1 MADVHPVSA
10 KTMQGASLMLLRM
23 AASYPI
29 LFLGE
34 VWLARLLNPQDF
46 GIFAMAGFVT
56 VTLAAVLEV
65 GLTAALIQ
73 RPSPPTREEFQ
84 TFFSLQLLL
93 ISVLV
98 AGLFLL
104 APRLLGWLGLD
115 ASVRWILPV
124 LLLCPWISGL
134 GAMSCVHLDRS
145 LRYGVLARMDVLR
158 VLTYVGVALPLAF
171 WGWGVWSLVIAMVA
185 STAARSAVAYR
196 AAPWP
201 IGIRLGFAGMGKT
214 LRSGV
219 LFQAS
224 TLTSLFRDHIPVLL
238 AGPRFGPQ
246 AVGYLNWA
254 RNMTFYSSQ
263 AMTQAVSR
271 VTFPSVSRIQQDPE
285 AVRRMAQAT
294 FKYVNLVT
302 FPGILIFAALIP
314 EFVQVVFTS
323 KWAPAIPAF
332 YWYAVRM
339 LGSNI
344 STLHIAVLNGLGK
357 IEVSLRILAW
367 WTVLDWALALALCP
381 RFGFTG
387 VAMAYAVG
395 VIPIAAWLVLQLN
408 QRVKVDFFRSFVL
421 PLAISGA
428 AATAV
433 WLTKGISQPSWLTLS
448 GWVVG
453 GLGLHV
459 LLVLAIE
466 GQSLLGDVRV
476 FLAALARKGDRG
488 LSETSEK
495 EQSTKGRQELST
507 KENDEPRM
515 DTNEHQ

>member
-10 KTMQGASLMLLRM
+10 RTMQGASLMLLRM
-23 AASYPI
+23 AASYPV

-34 VWLARLLNPQDF
+34 VWLARLLEPRDF
-46 GIFAMAGFVT
+46 GIVAMAGFFT
-56 VTLAAVLEV
+56 VTLATVLEV
-65 GLTAALIQ
+65 GLAAALIQ
-73 RPSPPTREEFQ
+73 RPRPPAREEFQ
-84 TFFSLQLLL
+84 TFFSLQLLV

-98 AGLFLL
+98 VGLFLL
-104 APRLLGWLGLD
+104 APRLLGWLDLD
-115 ASVRWILPV
+115 ASLRWILLA
-124 LLLCPWISGL
+124 LLPCPWISGL
-134 GAMSCVHLDRS
+134 GAMSCVRLDRS
-145 LRYGVLARMDVLR
+145 LRYGVFAKMDVLR

-171 WGWGVWSLVIAMVA
+171 WGWGAWSLAIAIVA
-185 STAARSAVAYR
+185 STAVRSAVAFQ

-201 IGIRLGFAGMGKT
+201 IGIRLQVSGMGKI

-238 AGPRFGPQ
+238 AGPRFGSQ

-254 RNMTFYSSQ
+254 KNMTFYSSQ
-263 AMTQAVSR
+263 AITQAVSR
-271 VTFPSVSRIQQDPE
+271 VTFPSVSRIQQDPQ
-285 AVRRMAQAT
+285 AVRQMAQT
-294 FKYVNLVT
+294 TLKYVNLLT

-332 YWYAVRM
+332 YYYSIRM

-344 STLHIAVLNGLGK
+344 NTLYIAVLNGLGK
-357 IEVSLRILAW
+357 IEISLRILAW
-367 WTVLDWALALALCP
+367 WTVLDWTLALALCS

-387 VAMAYAVG
+387 VAMAYAIG

-408 QRVKVDFFRSFVL
+408 KLVKVDFLRCFVF
-421 PLAISGA
+421 PLAVSGA

-433 WLTKGISQPSWLTLS
+433 WLTKGIGQPSWLTLC

-459 LLVLAIE
+459 LLLLAIE
-466 GQSLLGDVRV
+466 GRSLLGDIRV
-476 FLAALARKGDRG
+476 FLTTLARREFRD
-488 LSETSEK
+488 LPETTVKSGE
-495 EQSTKGRQELST
+495 
-507 KENDEPRM
+507 
-515 DTNEHQ
+515 

>member
-1 MADVHPVSA
+1 MADIHPVSA

-34 VWLARLLNPQDF
+34 VWLARLLAPQDF
-46 GIFAMAGFVT
+46 GVFAMAGFVT
-56 VTLAAVLEV
+56 VTLATVLEV
-65 GLTAALIQ
+65 GLVAALIQ
-73 RPSPPTREEFQ
+73 RPKPPTREEFQ
-84 TFFSLQLLL
+84 SFFSLQLLV

-104 APRLLGWLGLD
+104 APRLLGWLALD
-115 ASVRWILPV
+115 ASFRWILLA
-124 LLLCPWISGL
+124 LLPCPWISGL
-134 GAMSCVHLDRS
+134 GAMSCVRLDRS
-145 LRYGVLARMDVLR
+145 LRYGVLAKMDVLR

-185 STAARSAVAYR
+185 STAVRSAVAFQ

-201 IGIRLGFAGMGKT
+201 VGLRLAFSEMGKT

-238 AGPRFGPQ
+238 AGPRFGSQ

-254 RNMTFYSSQ
+254 KNMTFYSSQ
-263 AMTQAVSR
+263 AITQAVSR
-271 VTFPSVSRIQQDPE
+271 VTFPSVSRIQQDPR
-285 AVRRMAQAT
+285 AVQQMART
-294 FKYVNLVT
+294 SFKYVNLIT

-332 YWYAVRM
+332 YFYSIRM

-344 STLHIAVLNGLGK
+344 STLYIAVLNGLGR
-357 IEVSLRILAW
+357 IEISLRILVW
-367 WTVLDWALALALCP
+367 WTVLDWALALALCSW
-381 RFGFTG
+381 FGFTG
-387 VAMAYAVG
+387 VAMAYAIG

-408 QRVKVDFFRSFVL
+408 KLAKVDLLRSFVF
-421 PLAISGA
+421 PLAVSGV

-433 WLTKGISQPSWLTLS
+433 WLAKSGSQASWLTLA
-448 GWVVG
+448 GWSAG
-453 GLGLHV
+453 GLV
-459 LLVLAIE
+459 FYILLLLLIE
-466 GQSLLGDVRV
+466 GRSLLGDIRV
-476 FLAALARKGDRG
+476 FLATLAQREDR
-488 LSETSEK
+488 
-495 EQSTKGRQELST
+495 
-507 KENDEPRM
+507 D
-515 DTNEHQ
+515 

>member
-34 VWLARLLNPQDF
+34 VWLARLLDPQDF
-46 GIFAMAGFVT
+46 GVFAMAGFVT
-56 VTLAAVLEV
+56 VTLATVLEV
-65 GLTAALIQ
+65 GLVAALIQ
-73 RPSPPTREEFQ
+73 RPEPPSRDELR
-84 TFFSLQLLL
+84 TFFSLQLLV

-98 AGLFLL
+98 LGLFLL

-115 ASVRWILPV
+115 PSSRWILLA
-124 LLLCPWISGL
+124 LLPCPWISGL
-134 GAMSCVHLDRS
+134 GAMSCVRLDRS
-145 LRYGVLARMDVLR
+145 LRYGVFARMDVLR
-158 VLTYVGVALPLAF
+158 VLSYVGVAVPLAF
-171 WGWGVWSLVIAMVA
+171 RGWGVWSLVIAIVA
-185 STAARSAVAYR
+185 STAVRSAVAFQ

-201 IGIRLGFAGMGKT
+201 IGMRLGFSGMGTT

-224 TLTSLFRDHIPVLL
+224 TLTSLFRDYIPVLL

-254 RNMTFYSSQ
+254 KNMTFYSSQ
-263 AMTQAVSR
+263 AITQAVSR
-271 VTFPSVSRIQQDPE
+271 VTFPSVSRIQQDPQ

-294 FKYVNLVT
+294 FKYVNLIT

-332 YWYAVRM
+332 YFYSIRM

-344 STLHIAVLNGLGK
+344 STLYIAVLNGLGK

-367 WTVLDWALALALCP
+367 WTVLDWALALALCSW
-381 RFGFTG
+381 FGFTG
-387 VAMAYAVG
+387 VAMAYAIG
-395 VIPIAAWLVLQLN
+395 VIPVAAGLVLQLN
-408 QRVKVDFFRSFVL
+408 KLVKVDFLRSFVL
-421 PLAISGA
+421 PLAVSGA

-433 WLTKGISQPSWLTLS
+433 WLAKSGSQASWLTLA
-448 GWVVG
+448 GWIAG
-453 GLGLHV
+453 GLAFYV
-459 LLVLAIE
+459 LLLLLIE
-466 GQSLLGDVRV
+466 GRSLLGDIRV
-476 FLAALARKGDRG
+476 FLATLARR
-488 LSETSEK
+488 
-495 EQSTKGRQELST
+495 
-507 KENDEPRM
+507 ENPDLA
-515 DTNEHQ
+515 

>member
-34 VWLARLLNPQDF
+34 VWLARLLAPQDF
-46 GIFAMAGFVT
+46 GVFAMAGFVT
-56 VTLAAVLEV
+56 VTLATVLEV
-65 GLTAALIQ
+65 GLAAALIQ
-73 RPSPPTREEFQ
+73 RPKPPTREEFQ
-84 TFFSLQLLL
+84 TFFSLQLLV

-104 APRLLGWLGLD
+104 APRLLGWLALD
-115 ASVRWILPV
+115 ASFRWILLA
-124 LLLCPWISGL
+124 LLPCPWISGL
-134 GAMSCVHLDRS
+134 GAMSCVRLDRS
-145 LRYGVLARMDVLR
+145 LRYGVLAKMDVLR

-185 STAARSAVAYR
+185 STVVRSAVAFQ

-201 IGIRLGFAGMGKT
+201 IGLRLAFSGMGKT

-219 LFQAS
+219 LFQTS

-254 RNMTFYSSQ
+254 KNMTFYSSQ
-263 AMTQAVSR
+263 AITQAVSR
-271 VTFPSVSRIQQDPE
+271 VTFPSVSRIQQDPR
-285 AVRRMAQAT
+285 AVQQMAQT
-294 FKYVNLVT
+294 SFKYVNLIT

-332 YWYAVRM
+332 YFYSIRM

-344 STLHIAVLNGLGK
+344 STLYIAVLNGLGR
-357 IEVSLRILAW
+357 IEISLRILVW
-367 WTVLDWALALALCP
+367 WTVLDWALALALCSW
-381 RFGFTG
+381 FGFTG
-387 VAMAYAVG
+387 VAMAYAIG

-408 QRVKVDFFRSFVL
+408 KLAKVDFLRSFVF
-421 PLAISGA
+421 PLAVSGV

-433 WLTKGISQPSWLTLS
+433 WLAKSGSQASWLTLA
-448 GWVVG
+448 GWSAG
-453 GLGLHV
+453 GLV
-459 LLVLAIE
+459 FYILLLLLIE
-466 GQSLLGDVRV
+466 GRSLLGDIRV
-476 FLAALARKGDRG
+476 FLATLAQREDRD
-488 LSETSEK
+488 LPETTVNS
-495 EQSTKGRQELST
+495 G
-507 KENDEPRM
+507 
-515 DTNEHQ
+515 

>member
-34 VWLARLLNPQDF
+34 VWLARLLDPQDF
-46 GIFAMAGFVT
+46 GVFAMAGFVT
-56 VTLAAVLEV
+56 VTLATVLEV
-65 GLTAALIQ
+65 GLAAALIQ
-73 RPSPPTREEFQ
+73 RPDPPTRSEFQ
-84 TFFSLQLLL
+84 TFFSLQLLV

-104 APRLLGWLGLD
+104 APRLLVWLDLD
-115 ASVRWILPV
+115 ASFRWILLA
-124 LLLCPWISGL
+124 LLACPWISGL
-134 GAMSCVHLDRS
+134 GAMSCVRLDRN
-145 LRYGVLARMDVLR
+145 LRYGVFAKMDVLR
-158 VLTYVGVALPLAF
+158 VLTYVGIALPLAF
-171 WGWGVWSLVIAMVA
+171 WGWGVWSLVIAIVA
-185 STAARSAVAYR
+185 STVVRSAVAFQ

-201 IGIRLGFAGMGKT
+201 IGIRWGFSGMRKT

-224 TLTSLFRDHIPVLL
+224 TLTSLFRDYIPVLL

-254 RNMTFYSSQ
+254 KNMTFYSSQ
-263 AMTQAVSR
+263 AITQAVSR
-271 VTFPSVSRIQQDPE
+271 VTFPSVSRIQRDPQ
-285 AVRRMAQAT
+285 AVRRMAETT
-294 FKYVNLVT
+294 FKYVNLIT

-332 YWYAVRM
+332 YFYSIRM

-344 STLHIAVLNGLGK
+344 STLYIAVLNGLGK
-357 IEVSLRILAW
+357 IEISLRILVW

-381 RFGFTG
+381 WFGFTG
-387 VAMAYAVG
+387 VAMAYAIG
-395 VIPIAAWLVLQLN
+395 VIPIAAWLVFQLN
-408 QRVKVDFFRSFVL
+408 KVVKVDLLRSFVF
-421 PLAISGA
+421 PLAVSGA
-428 AATAV
+428 AASAV
-433 WLTKGISQPSWLTLS
+433 WLAKSVSQPSWLTLS
-448 GWVVG
+448 GWVAG
-453 GLGLHV
+453 GLGLYV
-459 LLVLAIE
+459 LLLLAIE

-476 FLAALARKGDRG
+476 FLTTLARRDSRDYD
-488 LSETSEK
+488 S
-495 EQSTKGRQELST
+495 Q
-507 KENDEPRM
+507 DERAGP
-515 DTNEHQ
+515 

>member
-23 AASYPI
+23 AVSYPI
-29 LFLGE
+29 LLLGE
-34 VWLARLLNPQDF
+34 VWLARLLEPRDF
-46 GIFAMAGFVT
+46 GIVAMAGFVT
-56 VTLAAVLEV
+56 VTLATVLEV
-65 GLTAALIQ
+65 GLVAALIQ
-73 RPSPPTREEFQ
+73 RPEPPTREEYR
-84 TFFSLQLLL
+84 TFFSLQLLA

-98 AGLFLL
+98 LGLFLG
-104 APRLLGWLGLD
+104 APRLLGWLDLD
-115 ASVRWILPV
+115 SSLRWILLA
-124 LLLCPWISGL
+124 LLPCPWISGL
-134 GAMSCVHLDRS
+134 GAMSCVRLDRN
-145 LRYGVLARMDVLR
+145 LRYGVFARMDVLR

-171 WGWGVWSLVIAMVA
+171 GGWGVWSLVIAIVA
-185 STAARSAVAYR
+185 STVVRSAVAFQ

-201 IGIRLGFAGMGKT
+201 VGIRLGFSGMGKT

-224 TLTSLFRDHIPVLL
+224 TLTSLFRDYIPVLL

-263 AMTQAVSR
+263 AITQAVSR
-271 VTFPSVSRIQQDPE
+271 VTFPSVSRIQQDPR
-285 AVRRMAQAT
+285 AVGQMAQAT

-332 YWYAVRM
+332 YFYSIRM
-339 LGSNI
+339 LGSNV
-344 STLHIAVLNGLGK
+344 STLYIAVLNGLGK
-357 IEVSLRILAW
+357 IEVSLRILVW
-367 WTVLDWALALALCP
+367 WTVLDWALALALCS

-387 VAMAYAVG
+387 VAMAYAAG

-408 QRVKVDFFRSFVL
+408 SLVRVDFLRSFVL
-421 PLAISGA
+421 PLAVSGA

-433 WLTKGISQPSWLTLS
+433 WLTKGIGEPSWLTLS
-448 GWVVG
+448 GSVVG
-453 GLGLHV
+453 GLGLYV
-459 LLVLAIE
+459 LLLLAIE
-466 GQSLLGDVRV
+466 GRSLLSDIRV
-476 FLAALARKGDRG
+476 FLATLARRG
-488 LSETSEK
+488 LPETRA
-495 EQSTKGRQELST
+495 GA
-507 KENDEPRM
+507 
-515 DTNEHQ
+515 

>member
-34 VWLARLLNPQDF
+34 VWLARLLDPRDF
-46 GIFAMAGFVT
+46 GVFAMAGFVT
-56 VTLAAVLEV
+56 VTLATVLEV
-65 GLTAALIQ
+65 GLVAALIQ
-73 RPSPPTREEFQ
+73 RPKPPTREEFQ
-84 TFFSLQLLL
+84 TFFSMQLLA

-98 AGLFLL
+98 VGLFLL
-104 APRLLGWLGLD
+104 APRLLGWLHLD
-115 ASVRWILPV
+115 SSLRWMLLALLP
-124 LLLCPWISGL
+124 CPWISGL
-134 GAMSCVHLDRS
+134 GAMSCVRLDRS
-145 LRYGVLARMDVLR
+145 LRYGVLAKMDVLR

-171 WGWGVWSLVIAMVA
+171 WGWGVWSLVIAIVA
-185 STAARSAVAYR
+185 STVVRSAVAFQ

-201 IGIRLGFAGMGKT
+201 IGVRLGLGGMGKT

-224 TLTSLFRDHIPVLL
+224 TLTSLFRDYIPVLL

-254 RNMTFYSSQ
+254 KNMTFYSSQ
-263 AMTQAVSR
+263 AITQAVSR
-271 VTFPSVSRIQQDPE
+271 VTFPSVSRIQQDPQ
-285 AVRRMAQAT
+285 AVRRMAQTT
-294 FKYVNLVT
+294 FKYVNLIT
-302 FPGILIFAALIP
+302 FPGILIFSALIP

-332 YWYAVRM
+332 YFYAIRM

-357 IEVSLRILAW
+357 IEVSLRILIW
-367 WTVLDWALALALCP
+367 WTVLDWGLALALCS

-387 VAMAYAVG
+387 IALAYAIG

-408 QRVKVDFFRSFVL
+408 KLVKVDFLRSFVL
-421 PLAISGA
+421 PLAVSA
-428 AATAV
+428 AAAMAV
-433 WLTKGISQPSWLTLS
+433 WLTKGISQPSWLSLS
-448 GWVVG
+448 GWVLG
-453 GLGLHV
+453 GLGLYV
-459 LLVLAIE
+459 LLLLAIE

-476 FLAALARKGDRG
+476 FLST
-488 LSETSEK
+488 LSES
-495 EQSTKGRQELST
+495 R
-507 KENDEPRM
+507 ENDEPPM

>member
-34 VWLARLLNPQDF
+34 VWLARLLAPQDF
-46 GIFAMAGFVT
+46 GVFAMASFVT
-56 VTLAAVLEV
+56 VTLATVLEV
-65 GLTAALIQ
+65 GLAAALIQ
-73 RPSPPTREEFQ
+73 RPKPPTREEFQ
-84 TFFSLQLLL
+84 TFFSLQLLV

-104 APRLLGWLGLD
+104 APRLLGWLALD
-115 ASVRWILPV
+115 ASFRWILLA
-124 LLLCPWISGL
+124 LLPCPWISGL
-134 GAMSCVHLDRS
+134 GAMSCVRLDRS
-145 LRYGVLARMDVLR
+145 LRYGVLAKMDVLR

-171 WGWGVWSLVIAMVA
+171 WGWGVWSLVIAIVA
-185 STAARSAVAYR
+185 STVVRSAVAFQ

-201 IGIRLGFAGMGKT
+201 IGLRLAFSEMGKT

-254 RNMTFYSSQ
+254 KNMTFYSSQ
-263 AMTQAVSR
+263 AITQAVSR
-271 VTFPSVSRIQQDPE
+271 VTFPSVSRIQQDPR
-285 AVRRMAQAT
+285 AVQQMAQT
-294 FKYVNLVT
+294 SFKYVNLIT

-332 YWYAVRM
+332 YFYSIRM

-344 STLHIAVLNGLGK
+344 STLYIAVLNGLGR
-357 IEVSLRILAW
+357 IEISLRILVW
-367 WTVLDWALALALCP
+367 WTVLDWALALALCSW
-381 RFGFTG
+381 FGFTG
-387 VAMAYAVG
+387 VAMAYAIG

-408 QRVKVDFFRSFVL
+408 KLAKVDFLRSFVF
-421 PLAISGA
+421 PLAVSGV

-433 WLTKGISQPSWLTLS
+433 WLAKSGSQASWLTLA
-448 GWVVG
+448 GWSAG
-453 GLGLHV
+453 GLLFYI
-459 LLVLAIE
+459 LLLLLIE
-466 GQSLLGDVRV
+466 GRSLLGDIRV
-476 FLAALARKGDRG
+476 FLATLAQREDR
-488 LSETSEK
+488 
-495 EQSTKGRQELST
+495 
-507 KENDEPRM
+507 D
-515 DTNEHQ
+515 